1 MATKKE
7 TPALP
12 TNLDEI
18 LVETLPTA
26 SFDERLIAVQH
37 ELKAPK
43 GQYNSFGKY
52 AYRNAEDILEAV
64 KPLLKKYSLRMTIS
78 DTIHSIKISGMM
90 YVEATVSV
98 TDGHTTARVS
108 AQAGIDPNRKGM
120 DIAQSFGSSSSYARK
135 YALNGMF
142 LIDDTK
148 DADTDEFH
156 NVTNKEPK
164 LEEEDNLNEPIS
176 ATMQKR
182 ISEIIKLNKTEE
194 QSISL
199 ATDLYKEFKV
209 KKLAEL
215 TNSEYGKV
223 LKWLEGK

>member
-1 MATKKE
+1 M
-7 TPALP
+7 
-12 TNLDEI
+12 NLIEI
-18 LVETLPTA
+18 QQT
-26 SFDERLIAVQH
+26 
-37 ELKAPK
+37 LKAPK
-43 GQYNSFGKY
+43 DKYNSFGKY
-52 AYRNAEDILEAV
+52 KYRSCESILEAV
-64 KPLLKKYSLRMTIS
+64 KPLLGESTLTLTDEIVEVGGRIYVKAIAKFVDEKETI
-78 DTIHSIKISGMM
+78 
-90 YVEATVSV
+90 V
-98 TDGHTTARVS
+98 TAFAREP
-108 AQAGIDPNRKGM
+108 AEKKGM
-120 DIAQSFGSSSSYARK
+120 DESQITGTASSYARK
-135 YALNGMF
+135 YALNGLF

-156 NVTNKEPK
+156 NVTNKNEEPK

-199 ATDLYKEFKV
+199 ATELYKEFKV

-215 TNSEYGKV
+215 TNSQYGKV

>member
-7 TPALP
+7 TP
-12 TNLDEI
+12 
-18 LVETLPTA
+18 
-26 SFDERLIAVQH
+26 
-37 ELKAPK
+37 
-43 GQYNSFGKY
+43 
-52 AYRNAEDILEAV
+52 AEDILEAV

-78 DTIHSIKISGMM
+78 DTIHSIKTSGMM

-148 DADTDEFH
+148 DADATNTHGKGAPAPSAPVKQPLTDDIIQRMKSAVEFG
-156 NVTNKEPK
+156 KEADVRAALGK
-164 LEEEDNLNEPIS
+164 YS
-176 ATMQKR
+176 ATEAQ
-182 ISEIIKLNKTEE
+182 
-194 QSISL
+194 
-199 ATDLYKEFKV
+199 
-209 KKLAEL
+209 
-215 TNSEYGKV
+215 
-223 LKWLEGK
+223 LKQIFG